1 MNRGFGLFRYA
12 VVALGLALAASVAFA
27 EEEPMTPATL
37 KGAKVIDAAEA
48 AAIADKGDTAI
59 FDMRRALNFEKGHL
73 KGSVSLPYDQK
84 SEKTEKF
91 DASKDK
97 YDLSA
102 LPKDKAKAVM
112 FYSDGPTG
120 WKSYKMAAIAVKEG
134 YKKVLWFRGGTA
146 EWTQKGF
153 KLD

>member
-1 MNRGFGLFRYA
+1 MIKGLGVLKYA
-12 VVALGLALAASVAFA
+12 ILALGLALAASVALA

-37 KGAKVIDAAEA
+37 KGAKVIDATEA
-48 AAIADKGDTAI
+48 AAVADKGDAAI
-59 FDMRRALNFEKGHL
+59 FDMRKALNFEKGHL
-73 KGSVSLPYDQK
+73 KGAVSMPYDQK
-84 SEKTEKF
+84 SDKTEKF
-91 DASKDK
+91 DSAKDK